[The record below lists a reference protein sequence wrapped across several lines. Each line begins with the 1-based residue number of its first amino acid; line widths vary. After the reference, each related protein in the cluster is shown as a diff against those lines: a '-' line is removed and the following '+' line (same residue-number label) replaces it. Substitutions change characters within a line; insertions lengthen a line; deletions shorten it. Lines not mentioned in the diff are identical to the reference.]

1 MALGGLPILARY
13 VRRARYYGGGPSGR
27 SPVAQRLFFLDT
39 FLDKGIDRR
48 MDPVVLLL
56 AFAAGFAFR
65 QMNMPPLLGFLLAG
79 FVGHSLGLGS
89 FDSLAPLA
97 DAGILLL
104 LFTIGLKLQL
114 SDLKPRYV
122 WGAALAHIVIV
133 LPLTAAVLYGIAA
146 LYEPLSFKHP
156 LSPWTL
162 AFALSFSSTVL
173 AIKLFEDRGEAASF
187 YARIAIGI
195 LVVQDV
201 LAVIYLV
208 AMAGYWP
215 SPWALG
221 LLALPLC
228 IVPLRHLFRAIGH
241 GELLL
246 LSGVVLAFGAAA
258 LFTAVGLKG
267 GLGALVIGT
276 LVGMADRGKAKE
288 LYDQL
293 VGLKNLLLVGFFV
306 QIGYYGLPSVPMLLV
321 AGAIAALT
329 LLRPLVY
336 FTLLTAFGLR
346 ARTGWLTGLA
356 LFNYSEFGLIVAAI
370 AVQNGV
376 LSTDWITTLALALA
390 LSFLLA
396 IPVNRLAHEL
406 FLRLEGR
413 LVRQEKG
420 QRLPEETVGSLGRAD
435 AVILGMGRIGRGA
448 YDTLVASHPDIMGVD
463 ENGATVVRC
472 REQGYHCI
480 HGDGLDRDFWERT
493 GLARRRLILISLTV
507 HRENLRVARL
517 ARELGFTGTLAVAVR
532 FPDERAALE
541 QLGCVAYYLYEDV
554 GGDFARVAEQALE
567 ADAAAAAHPLADG
580 GVAAAR

>member
-1 MALGGLPILARY
+1 
-13 VRRARYYGGGPSGR
+13 
-27 SPVAQRLFFLDT
+27 
-39 FLDKGIDRR
+39 

-56 AFAAGFAFR
+56 AFVAGFGFR
-65 QMNMPPLLGFLLAG
+65 QANMPPLLGFLLAG
-79 FVGHSLGLGS
+79 FVGHAMGFGS
-89 FDSLAPLA
+89 FESLAPLA

-104 LFTIGLKLQL
+104 LFTIGLKLHL
-114 SDLKPRYV
+114 GDLKPRYV
-122 WGAALAHIVIV
+122 WGAALAHMVIV
-133 LPLTAAVLYGIAA
+133 VPLTAAVLYLIAA

-173 AIKLFEDRGEAASF
+173 AIKLFEDRGESASF

-228 IVPLRHLFRAIGH
+228 IVPLRRLFQAIGH

-246 LSGVVLAFGAAA
+246 LAGVVLAFGAAA

-267 GLGALVIGT
+267 GLGALLAGT
-276 LVGMADRGKAKE
+276 LAGMADRKKAKE
-288 LYDQL
+288 LYEQL
-293 VGLKNLLLVGFFV
+293 LGLKNLLLVGFFV

-321 AGAIAALT
+321 AGSIAALT
-329 LLRPLVY
+329 VLRPLVY
-336 FTLLTAFGLR
+336 FALLTACGLR

-370 AVQNGV
+370 AVESG
-376 LSTDWITTLALALA
+376 LLAADWITTLALALA

-396 IPVNRLAHEL
+396 IPVNRLAHEVYR
-406 FLRLEGR
+406 RLEGS
-413 LVRQEKG
+413 LVRHEKG
-420 QRLPEETVGSLGRAD
+420 QRLPEETVGSLGKAD
-435 AVILGMGRIGRGA
+435 TVILGMGRIGRGA
-448 YDTLVASHPDIMGVD
+448 YDALREAHPDITGVD
-463 ENGATVVRC
+463 ENNATVAR
-472 REQGYHCI
+472 RNEEGYACI

-493 GLARRRLILISLTV
+493 GLARRKLILISLTV
-507 HRENLRVARL
+507 HRENMRVARL
-517 ARELGFTGTLAVAVR
+517 ARELGFNGTLAVAVR

-541 QLGCVAYYLYEDV
+541 ALGCVAYYLYEDV
-554 GGDFARVAEQALE
+554 GGDFARVAEQALQG
-567 ADAAAAAHPLADG
+567 APV
-580 GVAAAR
+580 VATAAR